1 MKILLC
7 ALFVLAAFAEIE
19 KDEGV
24 LVLTEDNFNTAIAE
38 NSKLLVEFYAPWC
51 GHCKKLA
58 PEYAGAAQVLAQQNP
73 PMFIGKVDA
82 TVHSNLAQ
90 KYGVQGYPTLKWFV
104 NGEPTEF
111 NGGRTK
117 DEIVNWINKRSGPPS
132 KEVDA
137 STLSKTIEDNKVVV
151 VYFGSND
158 EHFKAF
164 ENAAS
169 SDDKRTYIHS
179 FDSAVASSHGA
190 SSPSIVLFRK
200 FDEPKVVFSGA
211 WEAKAIVSW
220 IDDSS
225 VPTVIE
231 FADEYI
237 EPIFQKQKPAIF
249 LFRDEESA
257 ESKKLDEVFTKAA
270 NENKGKILFSTS
282 GVTKGIQQRLAE
294 FVGVTEKD
302 LPRIVIIEF
311 AAQGID
317 KYVFSGDAK
326 SFTDSQIT
334 EFIGSWQAKKL
345 EKFLKS
351 DELPASND
359 APVKIVV
366 GKNYNEIVRDS
377 EDDVLLEFY
386 APWCGHC
393 KALEP
398 KWVELAESLKDV
410 KGLVIA
416 KIDSTA
422 NEIDGIHVG
431 GFPTIKFFAKGS
443 KRAPVDYDGER
454 EVEGFKTW
462 LKTNSVAYKNH
473 LEKHSDL

>member
-1 MKILLC
+1 
-7 ALFVLAAFAEIE
+7 
-19 KDEGV
+19 
-24 LVLTEDNFNTAIAE
+24 
-38 NSKLLVEFYAPWC
+38 
-51 GHCKKLA
+51 
-58 PEYAGAAQVLAQQNP
+58 
-73 PMFIGKVDA
+73 
-82 TVHSNLAQ
+82 
-90 KYGVQGYPTLKWFV
+90 LKWFV
-104 NGEPTEF
+104 NGEPSDF

-137 STLSKTIEDNKVVV
+137 AALAKAIEDNKVVV
-151 VYFGSND
+151 VYYGAND
-158 EHFKAF
+158 DHFKSF
-164 ENAAS
+164 ETAAS
-169 SDDKRTYIHS
+169 ADDKRTYIHTFNADVAKANGAAS
-179 FDSAVASSHGA
+179 PAV
-190 SSPSIVLFRK
+190 ILYRK

-211 WEAKAIVSW
+211 WESKAI
-220 IDDSS
+220 IAFIEESS

-237 EPIFQKQKPAIF
+237 EPIFQKQKPTIF

-257 ESKKLDEVFTKAA
+257 DSKKLDETFAKAA
-270 NENKGKILFSTS
+270 AGNKGKILFSTS

-317 KYVFSGDAK
+317 KYVFKGDAK
-326 SFTDSQIT
+326 AFNDGEVTT
-334 EFIGSWQAKKL
+334 FINDWKEKKL

-351 DELPASND
+351 EERPATND
-359 APVKIVV
+359 APVKVIV
-366 GKNYNEIVRDS
+366 GKTFNEIVRDS
-377 EDDVLLEFY
+377 EDDVLVEFY

-398 KWVELAESLKDV
+398 KYTELAESLKDV

-416 KIDSTA
+416 KIDSTG

-443 KRAPVDYDGER
+443 KRAPIDYDGER

-462 LKTNSVAYKNH
+462 LKSNSAAYKKY
-473 LEKHSDL
+473 LEVKEDL

>member
-1 MKILLC
+1 MKILLLTLVIVAC
-7 ALFVLAAFAEIE
+7 FAEIE
-19 KDEGV
+19 REDGV
-24 LVLTEDNFNTAIAE
+24 LVLTEDNFNEAIAA
-38 NSKLLVEFYAPWC
+38 NPKLLVEFYAPWC
-51 GHCKKLA
+51 GHCKKLV
-58 PEYAGAAQVLAQQNP
+58 PEYAGAAEVLGKQTP
-73 PMFIGKVDA
+73 PLNVAKVDA

-104 NGEPTEF
+104 NGEPSEY

-132 KEVDA
+132 RNVD
-137 STLSKTIEDNKVVV
+137 SSELDKTIADNKVVIA
-151 VYFGSND
+151 YFGTQD
-158 EHFKAF
+158 DHFKAF

-169 SDDKRTYIHS
+169 ADDKRTFVHS
-179 FDSAVASSHGA
+179 SDAAVATSHGA
-190 SSPSIVLFRK
+190 KQPQITLFRK
-200 FDEPKVVFSGA
+200 FDENKVTYAGE
-211 WEAKAIVSW
+211 WNQKAIAEW
-220 IDDSS
+220 IEEQS

-231 FADEYI
+231 FSDDYI
-237 EPIFQKQKPAIF
+237 EPIFQKQRPTIF

-270 NENKGKILFSTS
+270 NANKGKILFSTS

-326 SFTDSQIT
+326 AFSDSEVTTLIDD
-334 EFIGSWQAKKL
+334 WKAKKL
-345 EKFLKS
+345 TKFLKS
-351 DELPASND
+351 EEEPASND
-359 APVKIVV
+359 APVKVIV
-366 GKNYNEIVRDS
+366 GKNFDRIVRDS
-377 EDDVLLEFY
+377 DDDVLLEFY

-393 KALEP
+393 KSLEP
-398 KWVELAESLKDV
+398 KYVELAESLKDV

-431 GFPTIKFFAKGS
+431 GFPTIKFFPRGS

-462 LKTNSVAYKNH
+462 LKTNSAAYKKH
-473 LEKHSDL
+473 EEKKGDF